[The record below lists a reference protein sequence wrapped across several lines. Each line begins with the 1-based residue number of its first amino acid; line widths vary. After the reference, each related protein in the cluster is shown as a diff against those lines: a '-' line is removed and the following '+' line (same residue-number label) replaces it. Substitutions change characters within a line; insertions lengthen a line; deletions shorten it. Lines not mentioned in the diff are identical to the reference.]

1 NQQFL
6 ANTNCSVLLL
16 LHYVHHEVGVPK
28 TDTIDLCDA
37 MGTMQLF
44 FLKKTLGDYANKF
57 LTARNTYYV
66 CRVERGLAGTV
77 FENVYRAFVPLL
89 KNPEPKL
96 IDALHTQCDLLRR
109 GQIKMLRRQEAKK
122 VAPSESSVKSS
133 VKLPVSLPKHGLSQQ
148 PPFPASLPKAPPPW
162 PSGMSFL
169 SKSNIH
175 AQDLPLTSFVLPSV
189 LSKSSGHSDGER
201 TTRSGPLKTRANL
214 IHSRDKRRQQNKV
227 TK

>member
-1 NQQFL
+1 MFIFIKHGDNQQFL

-109 GQIKMLRRQEAKK
+109 GQMKMLRRQEAKK

-133 VKLPVSLPKHGLSQQ
+133 
-148 PPFPASLPKAPPPW
+148 
-162 PSGMSFL
+162 
-169 SKSNIH
+169 
-175 AQDLPLTSFVLPSV
+175 
-189 LSKSSGHSDGER
+189 SKSSGHSDRER
-201 TTRSGPLKTRANL
+201 TTRSGPLVKTRANL